1 MLAIL
6 TDKLR
11 SATLVMIRTKI
22 VQLLRKIIANH
33 DVDCTFIAAEVMT
46 CLNDAGKIV
55 SDTKKHIWQIIY
67 YFIAFLSST

>member
-46 CLNDAGKIV
+46 CLNDAGKTI
-55 SDTKKHIWQIIY
+55 SILMHCMWFFRLGKAY
-67 YFIAFLSST
+67 

>member
-46 CLNDAGKIV
+46 CLNDAGKTV
-55 SDTKKHIWQIIY
+55 SDTRKHIWQIIY
-67 YFIAFLSST
+67 HFIAFF